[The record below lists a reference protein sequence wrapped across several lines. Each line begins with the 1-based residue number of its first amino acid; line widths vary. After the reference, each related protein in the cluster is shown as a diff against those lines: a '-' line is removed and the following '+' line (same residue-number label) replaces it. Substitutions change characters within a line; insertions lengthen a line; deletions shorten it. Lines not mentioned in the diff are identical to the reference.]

1 MNSPPE
7 KNFLRFRIPSARKGE
22 GGGNVPR
29 ETHQK
34 TNVSQEKDK
43 IRKHE
48 RELENVVLSFESVAI
63 LAQVLSYPFGWM
75 GGH

>member
-1 MNSPPE
+1 MWAAFSSEYKFLEKIALVNSTPE

-48 RELENVVLSFESVAI
+48 RESEHVK
-63 LAQVLSYPFGWM
+63 SY
-75 GGH
+75 